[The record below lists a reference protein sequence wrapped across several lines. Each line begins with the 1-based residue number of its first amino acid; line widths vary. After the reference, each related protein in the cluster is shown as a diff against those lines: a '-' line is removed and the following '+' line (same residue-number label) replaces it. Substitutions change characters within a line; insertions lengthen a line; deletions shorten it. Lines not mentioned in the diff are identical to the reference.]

1 MPKVELNLEDD
12 ELKEL
17 LLGDRDKAMQSIMAK
32 ILDEILKSEATE
44 QIKAK
49 AYERSD
55 ERTNSRNGYRVRQ
68 LTTRVGSLEL
78 HVPKLRHGNFSTQL
92 FKRYQRSEQA
102 FDLALMEMV
111 IQGVSTRKVAE
122 ITKKLCGTTFS
133 KSTVSALCN
142 NLDDQVLD
150 FNRRPLTQK
159 YAFVY
164 ADAILFKVHRGHV
177 VTSNSLLVAI
187 GIDPSGRREVL
198 GFDIGDSESKAAWM
212 DLFSELKQRGLTN
225 VDMFVSDAHCG
236 LKDAITTQ
244 FQGSLWQRCQF
255 HFSNDCTSILALKDR
270 KEVANRLKDLFN
282 APTYDQAVERRD
294 QLVKDWQTEFPKVVK
309 KLENSFDELMVIYQ
323 LPEELRK
330 RLRTNNTIERV
341 NQEIRRRDRVIRIF
355 PNDLSVLRLMG
366 ALLIEQNEKWAAG
379 PRYLNMTVYHGIE
392 KDDNL
397 EEAGMLK
404 LVK

>member
-1 MPKVELNLEDD
+1 
-12 ELKEL
+12 
-17 LLGDRDKAMQSIMAK
+17 
-32 ILDEILKSEATE
+32 
-44 QIKAK
+44 
-49 AYERSD
+49 
-55 ERTNSRNGYRVRQ
+55 
-68 LTTRVGSLEL
+68 
-78 HVPKLRHGNFSTQL
+78 
-92 FKRYQRSEQA
+92 
-102 FDLALMEMV
+102 
-111 IQGVSTRKVAE
+111 
-122 ITKKLCGTTFS
+122 
-133 KSTVSALCN
+133 
-142 NLDDQVLD
+142 
-150 FNRRPLTQK
+150 
-159 YAFVY
+159 
-164 ADAILFKVHRGHV
+164 
-177 VTSNSLLVAI
+177 NSLLVAI

-212 DLFSELKQRGLTN
+212 DFFSELKQRGLTN

-244 FQGSLWQRCQF
+244 FQGSLWQRYQF
-255 HFSNDCTSILALKDR
+255 HFINDCTSILALKDR

-392 KDDNL
+392 KDDNS

>member
-177 VTSNSLLVAI
+177 VTSNSLLVAME
-187 GIDPSGRREVL
+187 STLAVVEKCSVL
-198 GFDIGDSESKAAWM
+198 IS
-212 DLFSELKQRGLTN
+212 
-225 VDMFVSDAHCG
+225 
-236 LKDAITTQ
+236 
-244 FQGSLWQRCQF
+244 
-255 HFSNDCTSILALKDR
+255 
-270 KEVANRLKDLFN
+270 
-282 APTYDQAVERRD
+282 
-294 QLVKDWQTEFPKVVK
+294 
-309 KLENSFDELMVIYQ
+309 VI
-323 LPEELRK
+323 
-330 RLRTNNTIERV
+330 V
-341 NQEIRRRDRVIRIF
+341 NQKLHGWTSLV
-355 PNDLSVLRLMG
+355 NLNSG
-366 ALLIEQNEKWAAG
+366 ALPTLICLFQTLIVA
-379 PRYLNMTVYHGIE
+379 
-392 KDDNL
+392 
-397 EEAGMLK
+397 
-404 LVK
+404 

>member
-1 MPKVELNLEDD
+1 
-12 ELKEL
+12 
-17 LLGDRDKAMQSIMAK
+17 
-32 ILDEILKSEATE
+32 
-44 QIKAK
+44 
-49 AYERSD
+49 
-55 ERTNSRNGYRVRQ
+55 
-68 LTTRVGSLEL
+68 
-78 HVPKLRHGNFSTQL
+78 
-92 FKRYQRSEQA
+92 
-102 FDLALMEMV
+102 MEMV

-133 KSTVSALCN
+133 KSTVSALCS

-164 ADAILFKVHRGHV
+164 ADAILFKVHHGHV

-212 DLFSELKQRGLTN
+212 DFFSELKQRGLTN

-392 KDDNL
+392 KDDNS

>member
-17 LLGDRDKAMQSIMAK
+17 LLGDRDKAIQSIMAK

-68 LTTRVGSLEL
+68 LTTRVGTLEL

-150 FNRRPLTQK
+150 FNTVHL
-159 YAFVY
+159 FV
-164 ADAILFKVHRGHV
+164 
-177 VTSNSLLVAI
+177 T
-187 GIDPSGRREVL
+187 
-198 GFDIGDSESKAAWM
+198 
-212 DLFSELKQRGLTN
+212 
-225 VDMFVSDAHCG
+225 VS
-236 LKDAITTQ
+236 
-244 FQGSLWQRCQF
+244 
-255 HFSNDCTSILALKDR
+255 
-270 KEVANRLKDLFN
+270 
-282 APTYDQAVERRD
+282 
-294 QLVKDWQTEFPKVVK
+294 
-309 KLENSFDELMVIYQ
+309 
-323 LPEELRK
+323 
-330 RLRTNNTIERV
+330 RTVCNPV
-341 NQEIRRRDRVIRIF
+341 Y
-355 PNDLSVLRLMG
+355 SLRLCHKG
-366 ALLIEQNEKWAAG
+366 VVWRGELGSPPSIQKVIWIHYDFQIEFE
-379 PRYLNMTVYHGIE
+379 
-392 KDDNL
+392 L
-397 EEAGMLK
+397 EFIF
-404 LVK
+404 

>member
-78 HVPKLRHGNFSTQL
+78 HVPKLRHGNFST
-92 FKRYQRSEQA
+92 
-102 FDLALMEMV
+102 
-111 IQGVSTRKVAE
+111 RKVAE

-133 KSTVSALCN
+133 KSTVSALCS

-212 DLFSELKQRGLTN
+212 DFFSELKQRGLTN

-236 LKDAITTQ
+236 LRDAINTQ

-392 KDDNL
+392 KDDNS

>member
-122 ITKKLCGTTFS
+122 ITKKLCGTTFPKVRS
-133 KSTVSALCN
+133 RLYAIIWTTKCWILTDVPLRKSMLLCMPMQFY
-142 NLDDQVLD
+142 L
-150 FNRRPLTQK
+150 RYT
-159 YAFVY
+159 
-164 ADAILFKVHRGHV
+164 V
-177 VTSNSLLVAI
+177 VTL
-187 GIDPSGRREVL
+187 
-198 GFDIGDSESKAAWM
+198 
-212 DLFSELKQRGLTN
+212 
-225 VDMFVSDAHCG
+225 
-236 LKDAITTQ
+236 
-244 FQGSLWQRCQF
+244 
-255 HFSNDCTSILALKDR
+255 
-270 KEVANRLKDLFN
+270 
-282 APTYDQAVERRD
+282 
-294 QLVKDWQTEFPKVVK
+294 
-309 KLENSFDELMVIYQ
+309 
-323 LPEELRK
+323 
-330 RLRTNNTIERV
+330 
-341 NQEIRRRDRVIRIF
+341 
-355 PNDLSVLRLMG
+355 
-366 ALLIEQNEKWAAG
+366 
-379 PRYLNMTVYHGIE
+379 
-392 KDDNL
+392 
-397 EEAGMLK
+397 
-404 LVK
+404 

>member
-17 LLGDRDKAMQSIMAK
+17 LLSDRDKAMQSIMAK

-198 GFDIGDSESKAAWM
+198 GFDIGDSESKASWM
-212 DLFSELKQRGLTN
+212 DFFSELKQRGLTN
-225 VDMFVSDAHCG
+225 VDMFVSDAH
-236 LKDAITTQ
+236 
-244 FQGSLWQRCQF
+244 CQF

-309 KLENSFDELMVIYQ
+309 KLENSSDELMVIYQ

-366 ALLIEQNEKWAAG
+366 ALPIEQNEKWAAG

-392 KDDNL
+392 KDDNS

>member
-17 LLGDRDKAMQSIMAK
+17 LLGDRDKVMQSIMTK

-55 ERTNSRNGYRVRQ
+55 ERTNSRHGYRVRQ

-150 FNRRPLTQK
+150 FNRRLLTQ
-159 YAFVY
+159 
-164 ADAILFKVHRGHV
+164 L
-177 VTSNSLLVAI
+177 I
-187 GIDPSGRREVL
+187 GPS
-198 GFDIGDSESKAAWM
+198 
-212 DLFSELKQRGLTN
+212 
-225 VDMFVSDAHCG
+225 
-236 LKDAITTQ
+236 
-244 FQGSLWQRCQF
+244 
-255 HFSNDCTSILALKDR
+255 
-270 KEVANRLKDLFN
+270 
-282 APTYDQAVERRD
+282 
-294 QLVKDWQTEFPKVVK
+294 
-309 KLENSFDELMVIYQ
+309 
-323 LPEELRK
+323 
-330 RLRTNNTIERV
+330 
-341 NQEIRRRDRVIRIF
+341 
-355 PNDLSVLRLMG
+355 
-366 ALLIEQNEKWAAG
+366 
-379 PRYLNMTVYHGIE
+379 
-392 KDDNL
+392 
-397 EEAGMLK
+397 
-404 LVK
+404 